1 MTQSSLTHIPLFASL
16 PQPVL
21 ERLNSLFHRVEVDP
35 DTVLLREGDVGSQL
49 YLVLE
54 GQLAIIAALGTP
66 DERVVGVRGQG
77 DIIGEMSLLTGD
89 GVRTASVRAQTSCQI
104 LVLTHADFDALLH
117 EHPGLAYQLLRLL
130 SVRQRD
136 MHQAMIHDLQEQN
149 RLLVTAYAGLQAA
162 QAQVVA
168 EAQARARLEQELHVA
183 QLIQQQFLPRELPSL
198 PEWQLATY
206 YQAAGAVGGDFYDF
220 IELPDD
226 RLGLV
231 VGDVTGKGVPAA
243 LVMATTQSILRGEA
257 PRHASPGAV
266 LAHTNERLV
275 KEIPAQMHV
284 TCLYMIL
291 ATATGQLQVANAG
304 HNYPC
309 LRTTHGVSEIR
320 ARGMPLG
327 LLSRM
332 TYEETAATLAP
343 GDRIALYTD
352 GLVEAR
358 NAEGELF
365 GFPRLLQAFGN
376 NSIMGMTA
384 VETLVREV
392 AQFVGNPA
400 EQEDD
405 MTLVIL
411 QRALSSG

>member
-1 MTQSSLTHIPLFASL
+1 
-16 PQPVL
+16 
-21 ERLNSLFHRVEVDP
+21 
-35 DTVLLREGDVGSQL
+35 
-49 YLVLE
+49 
-54 GQLAIIAALGTP
+54 
-66 DERVVGVRGQG
+66 
-77 DIIGEMSLLTGD
+77 
-89 GVRTASVRAQTSCQI
+89 VRAQTSCQI

-117 EHPGLAYQLLRLL
+117 EHPGLAYELLRLL

-198 PEWQLATY
+198 PDWQLATY

-309 LRTTHGVSEIR
+309 LRTAHGVSEIR

-332 TYEETAATLAP
+332 TYEEIAATLAP